1 MEEKKTIPVTPP
13 VTAARRV
20 FPVDGRDRALLVLAW
35 GVGVLCAEAL
45 LWGLS
50 GLVMTLLAAAWYGVL
65 FWYGG
70 AAPLA
75 RRENR
80 LLLYAVGLLAL
91 TFVLFANPWL
101 RLWNTLALVL
111 LMGIQM
117 GGWPGMEVYSVG
129 TSAMLGERFLRVMGG
144 LFGYLGAPVQAL
156 GSIRGLSR
164 KKMPYVLGALLVCV
178 PLLMVL
184 FPLLTSADALFAQVT
199 RRAADWFDEH
209 LALWALRLIF
219 GLLVAPFLFGL
230 LYSLR
235 RPEPLKRL
243 TRPVEGL
250 SMEAAGPVTVLAV
263 LDVLYAF
270 FLAVQCAALFGGADY
285 LARAGIS
292 YASYARSGFFQLV
305 AVAAVNL
312 ACLLACLALCKGEGR
327 GLRMVQVLGTLL
339 VAASGVLLVSAL
351 WRMNLYVGA
360 YGLSFKRALTYW
372 GMAVLAVLL
381 AAALWKVWHRHFR
394 WFRVLLSVG
403 AAGWL
408 LLNYANVDALVAR
421 YNIGRGLDTGAIL
434 SASDGRLGALPA
446 LEELLEAQPEETEL
460 RQAVE
465 TLRDSA
471 RWQAAHWQTWSVA
484 ARRGQ

>member
-1 MEEKKTIPVTPP
+1 
-13 VTAARRV
+13 
-20 FPVDGRDRALLVLAW
+20 
-35 GVGVLCAEAL
+35 
-45 LWGLS
+45 
-50 GLVMTLLAAAWYGVL
+50 
-65 FWYGG
+65 
-70 AAPLA
+70 
-75 RRENR
+75 
-80 LLLYAVGLLAL
+80 
-91 TFVLFANPWL
+91 
-101 RLWNTLALVL
+101 
-111 LMGIQM
+111 
-117 GGWPGMEVYSVG
+117 
-129 TSAMLGERFLRVMGG
+129 
-144 LFGYLGAPVQAL
+144 
-156 GSIRGLSR
+156 
-164 KKMPYVLGALLVCV
+164 
-178 PLLMVL
+178 
-184 FPLLTSADALFAQVT
+184 
-199 RRAADWFDEH
+199 
-209 LALWALRLIF
+209 
-219 GLLVAPFLFGL
+219 
-230 LYSLR
+230 
-235 RPEPLKRL
+235 
-243 TRPVEGL
+243 
-250 SMEAAGPVTVLAV
+250 MEAAGPVTVLAV

-285 LARAGIS
+285 LAQVGIS

-360 YGLSFKRALTYW
+360 YGLSFKRVLTYW

-403 AAGWL
+403 VAGWL

-421 YNIGRGLDTGAIL
+421 YNIGRGLDTGAVL

-484 ARRGQ
+484 AWRGQ

>member
-1 MEEKKTIPVTPP
+1 
-13 VTAARRV
+13 
-20 FPVDGRDRALLVLAW
+20 
-35 GVGVLCAEAL
+35 
-45 LWGLS
+45 
-50 GLVMTLLAAAWYGVL
+50 
-65 FWYGG
+65 
-70 AAPLA
+70 
-75 RRENR
+75 
-80 LLLYAVGLLAL
+80 
-91 TFVLFANPWL
+91 
-101 RLWNTLALVL
+101 
-111 LMGIQM
+111 
-117 GGWPGMEVYSVG
+117 
-129 TSAMLGERFLRVMGG
+129 
-144 LFGYLGAPVQAL
+144 
-156 GSIRGLSR
+156 
-164 KKMPYVLGALLVCV
+164 
-178 PLLMVL
+178 MVV

-235 RPEPLKRL
+235 RPEPLKRPA
-243 TRPVEGL
+243 RPVEGL

-285 LARAGIS
+285 LAQVGIS

-381 AAALWKVWHRHFR
+381 AAALWKVWHRHFH

-408 LLNYANVDALVAR
+408 LLNYANVDDLVAR
-421 YNIGRGLDTGAIL
+421 YNIGRGLDTGAVL

-484 ARRGQ
+484 AWRGQ

>member
-1 MEEKKTIPVTPP
+1 MSWEVRTMQSKTSYFNAMLFRKNLTRFWPLWGLASFVGALFPLAVLLDMVHRGWNVLSAPDFTGMYYDAVSAVPVINLVYAALCAMAVWSYLYNARSVGLMHTLPIRREGLFLTNFLSGLSMTLIPYAVT
-13 VTAARRV
+13 
-20 FPVDGRDRALLVLAW
+20 
-35 GVGVLCAEAL
+35 GVLCVVVSL
-45 LWGLS
+45 C
-50 GLVMTLLAAAWYGVL
+50 
-65 FWYGG
+65 GG
-70 AAPLA
+70 AFDAKGLA
-75 RRENR
+75 
-80 LLLYAVGLLAL
+80 
-91 TFVLFANPWL
+91 
-101 RLWNTLALVL
+101 
-111 LMGIQM
+111 
-117 GGWPGMEVYSVG
+117 
-129 TSAMLGERFLRVMGG
+129 
-144 LFGYLGAPVQAL
+144 
-156 GSIRGLSR
+156 
-164 KKMPYVLGALLVCV
+164 
-178 PLLMVL
+178 
-184 FPLLTSADALFAQVT
+184 
-199 RRAADWFDEH
+199 
-209 LALWALRLIF
+209 
-219 GLLVAPFLFGL
+219 
-230 LYSLR
+230 
-235 RPEPLKRL
+235 
-243 TRPVEGL
+243 
-250 SMEAAGPVTVLAV
+250 VTVLAV

-285 LARAGIS
+285 LAQVGIS

-339 VAASGVLLVSAL
+339 VAASGVMLVSAL

-360 YGLSFKRALTYW
+360 YGLSFKRVLTYW

-403 AAGWL
+403 VAGWL

-421 YNIGRGLDTGAIL
+421 YNIGRGLDTGAVL

-484 ARRGQ
+484 AWRGQ